1 VRAWW
6 SAMVQSVSATNM
18 RWPDSNLLQQEEEE
32 SGRYLRRQAAVPER
46 AKEKG
51 VPTGRRKHAK
61 SSSQTKS
68 GPPLT
73 MEVMLAWCRRERAI
87 GRFVNNVVKGKE
99 RYVDTEASQ
108 PHSLQTWELGPEP
121 AVPAS

>member
-1 VRAWW
+1 VCAPSGQRT
-6 SAMVQSVSATNM
+6 VQSVLATDM
-18 RWPDSNLLQQEEEE
+18 RRPDGHLLLQEE

-46 AKEKG
+46 AEEKG

-73 MEVMLAWCRRERAI
+73 MEVILA
-87 GRFVNNVVKGKE
+87 
-99 RYVDTEASQ
+99 
-108 PHSLQTWELGPEP
+108 
-121 AVPAS
+121 

>member
-1 VRAWW
+1 
-6 SAMVQSVSATNM
+6 
-18 RWPDSNLLQQEEEE
+18 
-32 SGRYLRRQAAVPER
+32 
-46 AKEKG
+46 
-51 VPTGRRKHAK
+51 
-61 SSSQTKS
+61 
-68 GPPLT
+68 
-73 MEVMLAWCRRERAI
+73 MLAWCRRERAI